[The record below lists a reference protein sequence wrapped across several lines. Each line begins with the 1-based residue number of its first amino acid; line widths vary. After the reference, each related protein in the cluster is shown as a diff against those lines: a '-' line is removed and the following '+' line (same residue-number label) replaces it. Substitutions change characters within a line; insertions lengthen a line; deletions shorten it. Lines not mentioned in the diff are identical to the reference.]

1 MKFSSILF
9 ILSTLTFSS
18 ALPVIRSQS
27 INELAV
33 REGNSTSS
41 VSPTSSGTAKL
52 TTAINLDD
60 LNENAATTKATSSAA
75 SSNKVTAAQV
85 KAAVSGFAND
95 ANTVSSALN
104 QLPGLTDKKQIAS
117 LAGKAF
123 NAESNEDSQRAVLA
137 SAAGSAGSSSNS
149 KIIKNTPAVLSGLK
163 AIMNNPSTSS
173 VTSNVA
179 TIEKARQ
186 GLPCFYFFIE
196 L

>member
-1 MKFSSILF
+1 MKFSSTLF

-27 INELAV
+27 INGLAV

-41 VSPTSSGTAKL
+41 VSPTSSGTAKS

-75 SSNKVTAAQV
+75 SSSKVTAAQV

-123 NAESNEDSQRAVLA
+123 NAESDEDSQRAVLA

-163 AIMNNPSTSS
+163 AIMNSPSTSS

-179 TIEKARQ
+179 TIEKAR
-186 GLPCFYFFIE
+186 
-196 L
+196 